1 MFKMDLRLTKCIWNL
16 FLYLELRQGFV
27 VRGGLASKGWD
38 TALGRS
44 GVACRVELGVLG
56 SNS

>member
-1 MFKMDLRLTKCIWNL
+1 MFKNEFKSTEMLLEL
-16 FLYLELRQGFV
+16 LYLELRQGFV